1 MNCLALIAIDNKPL
15 IEAFKTANV
24 LVMDGCPVDCGRKI
38 MESAGLT
45 NFNHLRLTDLGY
57 EKGKTA
63 ITEATVQA
71 IYAKAEVI
79 F

>member
-15 IEAFKTANV
+15 IDAFKTANV
-24 LVMDGCPVDCGRKI
+24 LVLDGCSMDCSRKI

-57 EKGKTA
+57 EKGKTGVNEET
-63 ITEATVQA
+63 IQT
-71 IYAKAEVI
+71 IYKKAELI
-79 F
+79 S